1 MKKLI
6 LLCGMFVLFVGQ
18 VAMAQSQRL
27 VRVKPGFSTVIVCP
41 APPDLVTVGN
51 PDDYTIQSSGNFILV
66 KPIVQSGSTNMFVKV
81 GAETFHMILRVA
93 DTPDLE
99 IRLAQTAM
107 TNPQQQAN
115 GSAAHSNPSPG
126 GSSNTPST
134 TVKLSATRDLRPVLA
149 KARTVLPTYL
159 RTPNRYTYSI
169 KDSDVVLALDYM
181 VQIQDKLFV
190 LCTLVN
196 SSNIP
201 YDIGYVRF
209 KLIDQARSFI
219 FFNKKIKESELEPI
233 REVYKQQILPN
244 SASRMVFIFDKHGFS
259 DRSLLQIKCMEESG
273 RRDLTLEVP
282 ASYVE

>member
-6 LLCGMFVLFVGQ
+6 FSSALFVLLASQ
-18 VAMAQSQRL
+18 LAMAQSQRL

-66 KPIVQSGSTNMFVKV
+66 KPIVQRGSTNMFVKV
-81 GAETFHMILRVA
+81 GAETFHMILRIA
-93 DTPDLE
+93 DNPDLE
-99 IRLAQTAM
+99 VRLGQTAFSS
-107 TNPQQQAN
+107 QQPAPAN
-115 GSAAHSNPSPG
+115 GNTPRNGSNK
-126 GSSNTPST
+126 NDTPST

-169 KDSDVVLALDYM
+169 KDSDVILALDYM

-196 SSNIP
+196 NSNIP

-233 REVYKQQILPN
+233 REVYKQQILPK